1 MKKIFTLLV
10 ACLCMLLTGHAQ
22 PITQQITLRIAQPGT
37 LHSLI
42 TETYRP
48 IITNLKLIGKL
59 NKNDVDIIHEMTN
72 TGTLE
77 HLDLSEVEFVSTPNT
92 GLSWDYDIE
101 KGIVTDCGGG
111 KSLKSIKLAPFY
123 SYNLT
128 LYGCENLTTVD
139 IPECVK
145 SLVGTFA
152 DCTNLTTVNF
162 AKTPPTFD
170 FSLAGAFVGCT
181 SLTSIDIPQYVTSLE
196 YTFANCTNLTTVNIL
211 GENPLHITDPEEGFD
226 GGTFENCP
234 KLQSIRFFSSIPL
247 TPPSRTYLGIK
258 TPITVYVPKGAYMA
272 YLVSVWGSFKIVE
285 FDATGID
292 TPLRHDGN
300 EQPEL
305 YSIEGK
311 RLIAPQRGLN
321 LIRQADGTTKKVYIK

>member
-123 SYNLT
+123 SY
-128 LYGCENLTTVD
+128 
-139 IPECVK
+139 I
-145 SLVGTFA
+145 
-152 DCTNLTTVNF
+152 
-162 AKTPPTFD
+162 
-170 FSLAGAFVGCT
+170 
-181 SLTSIDIPQYVTSLE
+181 
-196 YTFANCTNLTTVNIL
+196 
-211 GENPLHITDPEEGFD
+211 
-226 GGTFENCP
+226 
-234 KLQSIRFFSSIPL
+234 
-247 TPPSRTYLGIK
+247 
-258 TPITVYVPKGAYMA
+258 
-272 YLVSVWGSFKIVE
+272 
-285 FDATGID
+285 
-292 TPLRHDGN
+292 
-300 EQPEL
+300 
-305 YSIEGK
+305 
-311 RLIAPQRGLN
+311 
-321 LIRQADGTTKKVYIK
+321 